1 MICSDMDNTDTETL
15 IVSIMKSTW
24 NKISTTSKLSAC
36 DVVATSLDATQDV
49 GIDIPEND
57 VVSILTTI
65 RNMIPNFSD
74 GVTIRDIKRLLDPVI
89 NKYRDQDITY
99 NFNSKQIII
108 LQFVVFLMG
117 WLLVQAKSYN
127 ENKNFNFINSI
138 MSILQQQQ
146 DMKEAL
152 SKL

>member
-1 MICSDMDNTDTETL
+1 
-15 IVSIMKSTW
+15 
-24 NKISTTSKLSAC
+24 
-36 DVVATSLDATQDV
+36 
-49 GIDIPEND
+49 
-57 VVSILTTI
+57 LTTI